1 MSNRKQ
7 RIDSAPAA
15 VKVMQGALQD
25 ELEPPEHI
33 SVPRGARPFWK
44 AIIRA
49 RARDEWLA
57 APSLMNAA
65 ANLAWTQW
73 QIDQMR
79 RQIDGEAVIP
89 DGLTAAQLGSL
100 LLKMQRLE
108 MGYLRVLQQH
118 GRAVEGEARDVA
130 KRRQATREIA
140 ADNPMEDDLLARPS
154 LQ

>member
-1 MSNRKQ
+1 MSRKQ
-7 RIDSAPAA
+7 RIDSATAA
-15 VKVMQGALQD
+15 VRVMQGATQG

-33 SVPRGARPFWK
+33 SVPDGARPFWK

-49 RARDEWLA
+49 RTREEWLA

-73 QIDQMR
+73 QIDRVR
-79 RQIDGEAVIP
+79 RQIDGEDEIAE
-89 DGLTAAQLGSL
+89 GSTAAQLGSM

-118 GRAVEGEARDVA
+118 GRATEGEARDVA
-130 KRRQATREIA
+130 KRRQASREIV
-140 ADNPMEDDLLARPS
+140 ADNPLDDELLARPS
-154 LQ
+154 IQ